1 MSSTSTPAS
10 NETTLYGQIP
20 TYLVARPY
28 YTIASSAS
36 AAVSST
42 AFASANDALNT
53 SLLTKCVDT
62 FKALGIWAT
71 S

>member
-10 NETTLYGQIP
+10 NETTLYGAVPANLIA
-20 TYLVARPY
+20 VPY
-28 YTIASSAS
+28 KTLASTAT
-36 AAVSST
+36 AAVAST

-53 SLLTKCVDT
+53 SLITQCVDT
-62 FKALGIWAT
+62 FIALGYWAT

>member
-1 MSSTSTPAS
+1 MSSSSTPAT

-20 TYLVARPY
+20 TYLVARPV
-28 YTIASSAS
+28 YTISSSAS

-53 SLLTKCVDT
+53 GLLTKCVDT
-62 FKALGIWAT
+62 FKVLGIWAT